1 MFRRRRPGWSGRRRR
16 GTAGTP
22 PPGATPPTKASVPW
36 AAPRA
41 SRISSS
47 EPRRVLPIAAAPTR
61 NAWASSPRAQNCFST
76 ARFRAWPAARRRS
89 WPVVVGVEDRGAA
102 RGGEFVF
109 GHDHPGG
116 GFDQADRAVIDHH
129 GHAGADQ
136 PGGHRVAGR
145 GVPDTGQ
152 PVDLAQ
158 HRRRPD
164 LQPQRRQ
171 WSQQFTFDRSAA
183 RRGPRRSP
191 NAPRR

>member
-1 MFRRRRPGWSGRRRR
+1 MFRRRRPGWSARRRR

-22 PPGATPPTKASVPW
+22 PPGAARATNASVPC

-41 SRISSS
+41 SRISNSD
-47 EPRRVLPIAAAPTR
+47 PRRVLPIAAAPTR
-61 NAWASSPRAQNCFST
+61 NASASSPSAQNCFST
-76 ARFRAWPAARRRS
+76 LVFGRGPRLGCRA

-145 GVPDTGQ
+145 GVPDAGQ

-164 LQPQRRQ
+164 LQAQRRQ
-171 WSQQFTFDRSAA
+171 VVAAVHVRRAAA
-183 RRGPRRSP
+183 RR
-191 NAPRR
+191 APP